1 MDRVKAMAEM
11 RAWLER
17 ERERDASTATSILFL
32 VLVVKCHHVAS
43 EKTVSIF
50 VSLFSSL
57 KHAI

>member
-11 RAWLER
+11 RAWL